1 MWKCATLYM
10 DIMRNSKA
18 NLKDYQ
24 MNIIY
29 MNTVDSIVR
38 TKSTNDLCGLANKY
52 KLEGTFFPPANAY
65 FWCHLFLY
73 YWLYNT

>member
-1 MWKCATLYM
+1 
-10 DIMRNSKA
+10 MRNSKA

-38 TKSTNDLCGLANKY
+38 TKSTDNLCGLANKY
-52 KLEGTFFPPANAY
+52 KLEVTFSPLQMLISGVTSFY
-65 FWCHLFLY
+65 IIDCMTHKV
-73 YWLYNT
+73 TSM